1 MPGFVNDDERASWAL
16 AESFIDRARSMM
28 SNAESALDRFK
39 RGKELNR
46 QRCAQRGISTTD
58 AEIRWSESARAKS
71 ALSDNSFHVA
81 LATMYYGAAAANY
94 TRAIYLREAPEN

>member
-1 MPGFVNDDERASWAL
+1 MPGFVNDDERASWAR

-28 SNAESALDRFK
+28 GNAESALDRFK

-58 AEIRWSESARAKS
+58 AEIRWSESAGAKS

-94 TRAIYLREAPEN
+94 TRAIYLRETPEN

>member
-1 MPGFVNDDERASWAL
+1 
-16 AESFIDRARSMM
+16 MM
-28 SNAESALDRFK
+28 RNAETALEAFK

-46 QRCAQRGISTTD
+46 QRCAQRGISPTD
-58 AEIRWSESARAKS
+58 AEIRWSESARANS

-94 TRAIYLREAPEN
+94 TRAIYLRKAPEN

>member
-1 MPGFVNDDERASWAL
+1 MPGFNNDDERTAWNL
-16 AESFIDRARSMM
+16 AETLMEKGRALMRQ
-28 SNAESALDRFK
+28 AESALEGFIL
-39 RGKELNR
+39 GKEQNR
-46 QRCAQRGISTTD
+46 LQCSRRGISTTD

-94 TRAIYLREAPEN
+94 TRAIYLREAPKN